1 MDFVRMTFML
11 LGLIAVIGGALML
24 FFEAGLERWISM
36 TILLA
41 GVLIFVGIAVIGFA
55 SSAPRDPPPRE
66 RREPPPEERPPEDR
80 RR

>member
-1 MDFVRMTFML
+1 
-11 LGLIAVIGGALML
+11 ML